1 MVVGQVVVALAM
13 VYGVSARRA
22 VLLATTPMSKAEIL
36 ATTVVSGTADFIKA
50 RSVLCP

>member
-1 MVVGQVVVALAM
+1 MGQAVVVLAI

-22 VLLATTPMSKAEIL
+22 VLLATTPMSKVEIL
-36 ATTVVSGTADFIKA
+36 ATIVVSGTADCIKA